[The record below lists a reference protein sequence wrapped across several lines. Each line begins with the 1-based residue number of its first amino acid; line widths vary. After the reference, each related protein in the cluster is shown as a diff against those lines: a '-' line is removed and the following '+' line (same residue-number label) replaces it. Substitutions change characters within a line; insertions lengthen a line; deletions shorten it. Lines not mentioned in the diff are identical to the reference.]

1 MHRRDLLKLLQ
12 SSLVASAASVVLPS
26 SAFAAGEKKDKRP
39 IALLVPL
46 SGERAR
52 LGSSMRSAALLA
64 ENSAFVKSFDTLGTA
79 AGAAAAA
86 TAALKLKPALILGP
100 LLAEEVPAVSS
111 TVAGRVPI
119 IAFSNDSVLKAPG
132 TYIFGITAGQVTGAV
147 LRYARTRGVRS
158 VLVIDDGTP
167 WSAAA
172 ALAAGRM
179 ESEIGLRIRVLA
191 VSPGAPLPD
200 FGELPDAVLLPGS
213 SEPALAVA
221 RALRESGVLLL
232 GTLQTLD
239 HRPDAL
245 GALEGAWLA
254 SPDPVAFG
262 TFASEFAAR
271 NGSNPG
277 AIAALAYDAAGIAN
291 SLRASNKLT
300 PEGLLSSQGFHGV
313 TGPVR
318 FRTDGSVARDF
329 AIVVARPSG
338 YEPVA
343 VSSGS

>member
-1 MHRRDLLKLLQ
+1 
-12 SSLVASAASVVLPS
+12 
-26 SAFAAGEKKDKRP
+26 
-39 IALLVPL
+39 
-46 SGERAR
+46 
-52 LGSSMRSAALLA
+52 MRSAALLA
-64 ENSAFVKSFDTLGTA
+64 ENSSFVLSFDTKGNA

-86 TAALKLKPALILGP
+86 AAALKAKPAMILGP

-132 TYIFGITAGQVTGAV
+132 TYIFGITAGQVTGAI
-147 LRYARTRGVRS
+147 LRYARSRGVRS
-158 VLVIDDGTP
+158 VLVVDDGSP

-172 ALAAGRM
+172 VVAAGRM
-179 ESEIGLRIRVLA
+179 EAEIGLRVRVLE
-191 VSPGAPLPD
+191 VRPGAPLPD
-200 FGELPDAVLLPGS
+200 VGEMPDAVLLPGS
-213 SEPALAVA
+213 GEPVLALA
-221 RALRESGVLLL
+221 RTLKETGVLLL
-232 GTLQTLD
+232 GTLQALD
-239 HRPDAL
+239 HRPDAMAVL
-245 GALEGAWLA
+245 DGAWLA
-254 SPDPVAFG
+254 TPDPQAFG

-291 SLRASNKLT
+291 SLRANNNLT
-300 PEGLLSSQGFHGV
+300 PEGLLSAQGFHGV

-329 AIVVARPSG
+329 AIVVAHATG

>member
-1 MHRRDLLKLLQ
+1 
-12 SSLVASAASVVLPS
+12 
-26 SAFAAGEKKDKRP
+26 
-39 IALLVPL
+39 
-46 SGERAR
+46 
-52 LGSSMRSAALLA
+52 MRSAALLA
-64 ENSAFVKSFDTLGTA
+64 ENSAFVQSFDTKGTA

-86 TAALKLKPALILGP
+86 TLALKAKPALILGP
-100 LLAEEVPAVSS
+100 LMAEEVPAVSS

-147 LRYARTRGVRS
+147 LRYARTRGVHS
-158 VLVIDDGTP
+158 IVVIDDGTA

-172 ALAAGRM
+172 VLTAGRM
-179 ESEIGLRIRVLA
+179 ESEIGLKVRTVEVR
-191 VSPGAPLPD
+191 PGAPLPD
-200 FGELPDAVLLPGS
+200 IGELPDAVLLPGS
-213 SEPALAVA
+213 GEPVLAMA
-221 RALRESGVLLL
+221 SKLKETGVLLL
-232 GTLQTLD
+232 GTLQALD

-245 GALEGAWLA
+245 GVLDGAWLA
-254 SPDPVAFG
+254 SPDPSAFG

-291 SLRASNKLT
+291 SLRNDNKLT
-300 PEGLLSSQGFHGV
+300 PEGLLSAQGFHGV

-329 AIVVARPSG
+329 AIVVARPTG